1 MTRTTTLALLM
12 FVCIAGS
19 QAMNEN
25 LRKGDKNP
33 DEVTWEDITK
43 PLEQVLDSDS
53 NENEHPLTPEEQRLL
68 DDPNT
73 PEDVKDKLY
82 DKLSAEI
89 NKILAEMNVD
99 DMEELIKSSKDLE
112 SDILN
117 AANNVH
123 SRDHDTDL

>member
-1 MTRTTTLALLM
+1 ML
-12 FVCIAGS
+12 VCMAGI

-33 DEVTWEDITK
+33 DEITWEDITK
-43 PLEQVLDSDS
+43 PLEEVLDSDL
-53 NENEHPLTPEEQRLL
+53 NENEHPLTPEEQILL

-73 PEDVKDKLY
+73 PDDVKDKLY

-99 DMEELIKSSKDLE
+99 DMQELIKSSKDLE